1 MPVIKQITEDEA
13 LDRLVRED
21 MALGRKI
28 EKIEHARDTRM
39 KYYAQKMREE
49 AEPFDND
56 LAPLKE
62 KRDKLREAILAVWT
76 EHHDDQ
82 TTIVLPCA
90 KVSRRNYRELTVH
103 DKEALMNV
111 LDRADRLDLVDYV
124 FDDKAVA
131 SLIAKGK
138 LPGLPEG
145 AAEVLD
151 NYNLQVRP
159 KKEKRSAKRLPA
171 KT

>member
-21 MALGRKI
+21 MTLGKEIARL
-28 EKIEHARDTRM
+28 EQARDARM
-39 KYYAQKMREE
+39 KFYAQKMREE
-49 AEPFDND
+49 AEPFEKD
-56 LAPLKE
+56 LVPLKE
-62 KRDKLREAILAVWT
+62 KRDKLREAILAIWT
-76 EHHDDQ
+76 EHHDRE

-90 KVSRRNYRELTVH
+90 KVSRRNYRELVVRN
-103 DKEALMNV
+103 KEALMNA

-131 SLIAKGK
+131 ALIAKDK
-138 LPGLPEG
+138 LPGLAED
-145 AAEVLD
+145 AAEVVD

-159 KKEKRSAKRLPA
+159 AKEKRSEKRLRP

>member
-1 MPVIKQITEDEA
+1 MPVVKQITEDEA

-21 MALGRKI
+21 MELGRKI

-49 AEPFDND
+49 AEPFEKD

-62 KRDKLREAILAVWT
+62 KRDKLRTAILAVWS

-90 KVSRRNYRELTVH
+90 KVSRRNYRELVVQ
-103 DKEALMNV
+103 DKEALMNA

-131 SLIAKGK
+131 ALIAKGK

-145 AAEVLD
+145 ATEVID

-159 KKEKRSAKRLPA
+159 AKPA
-171 KT
+171 CRAK